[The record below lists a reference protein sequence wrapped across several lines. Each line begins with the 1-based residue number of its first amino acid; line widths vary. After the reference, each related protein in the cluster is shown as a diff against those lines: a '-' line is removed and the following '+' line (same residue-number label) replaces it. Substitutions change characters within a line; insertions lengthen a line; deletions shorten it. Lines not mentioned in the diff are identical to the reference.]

1 MTDISLTRSFER
13 FAMLGAEWVMWAL
26 LVMGFIALILFFV
39 RLFFLSKYKVDVES
53 LLSLLKIDFV
63 KDWQTDTKSTLD
75 ALGVGNAESMELEVT
90 SQVLNH
96 WDRSE
101 DTLDNLV
108 QKTILENRQSYEKNI
123 SYFGI
128 VGSNAPFVGLL
139 GTVIGVIISFKELGD
154 NPKGGLEVVGPGI
167 SEALVAT
174 AVGLLV
180 AIPAVVMF
188 NYLKGQIRKRV
199 QNAEL
204 VYRHLLSLKKVQEDS
219 ETL

>member
-123 SYFGI
+123 SYFRQSCFQSISDIFFGCIFDRLDI
-128 VGSNAPFVGLL
+128 V
-139 GTVIGVIISFKELGD
+139 
-154 NPKGGLEVVGPGI
+154 
-167 SEALVAT
+167 
-174 AVGLLV
+174 
-180 AIPAVVMF
+180 
-188 NYLKGQIRKRV
+188 
-199 QNAEL
+199 
-204 VYRHLLSLKKVQEDS
+204 
-219 ETL
+219 